1 MAKVNFT
8 TGRIS
13 GFTCEPGK
21 VQAFLWDS
29 KSPGLG
35 VRVTPSGAK
44 SYIFQSKLNNQTVR
58 VTIGDTRSWTIE
70 KAQERARYLQTLVDS
85 GQDPREVRA
94 EQQAAYSAR
103 QVEARRQDA
112 IFGAAWDEYVEAR
125 KPFWSERT
133 YHDHLQHADIGGRP
147 RKRGKGLIQPG
158 PLAPLRALK
167 LKELAGER
175 IAKWLA
181 EEAEERP
188 TMTALSFRLLRGFIR
203 WTSEHSVYSG
213 LIPSD
218 AYKARGVK
226 DALPRVKAKEGDALQ
241 REQLSAWFKAVRA
254 LNSPVISAYLQ
265 GLLIVGPR
273 REEWAALQWSDLD
286 FTWRSITLNDKVEGT
301 GGRTVPM
308 TPYLATLLWKLK
320 ILNETPPN
328 QRRLKAMK
336 EKGEKWSPSPWVFHS
351 PTSADGKIAEPRIAH
366 NRALDIA
373 ELPHVTLHGLRRSFG
388 TLSEWCEVPV
398 GVVAQIQGHKPSAL
412 AEKHYRRRPI
422 DLLRKWHD
430 KIEAWILEEA
440 GVTYMPLE
448 IHKAK

>member
-13 GFTCEPGK
+13 TFACEPGK
-21 VQAFLWDS
+21 AQAFLWDS

-35 VRVTPSGAK
+35 LRATGTGAK
-44 SYIFQSKLNNQTVR
+44 SYVFQAKFNNQSIR
-58 VTIGDTRSWTIE
+58 VTIGDVRSWTIE

-85 GQDPREVRA
+85 GVDPREHIA
-94 EQQAAYSAR
+94 EQHAAHAAR
-103 QVEARRQDA
+103 RVEARRQDVL
-112 IFGAAWDEYVEAR
+112 FDEAWDEYVEAR
-125 KPFWSERT
+125 RPFWSERT
-133 YHDHLQHADIGGRP
+133 YQDHLQHADVGGRP
-147 RKRGKGLIQPG
+147 RKRGKGLIQAG
-158 PLAPLRALK
+158 PLAKLRLVK
-167 LKELAGER
+167 LKDLTGGF
-175 IAKWLA
+175 IASWLEVESA
-181 EEAEERP
+181 DRP
-188 TMTALSFRLLRGFIR
+188 TMVALSFRLLRGFIR
-203 WTSEHSVYSG
+203 WANEHPLYTG
-213 LIPSD
+213 LIPPD

-241 REQLSAWFKAVRA
+241 REQLPAWFAAVRA
-254 LNSPVISAYLQ
+254 LDNFVISVYLQ

-308 TPYLATLLWKLK
+308 TPYLASLLWELK
-320 ILNETPPN
+320 QRNEKGPSK
-328 QRRLKAMK
+328 QVLAKMAER
-336 EKGEKWSPSPWVFHS
+336 GEKWSPSPWVFHS

-366 NRALDIA
+366 NRALDAAGI
-373 ELPHVTLHGLRRSFG
+373 PHVTLHGLRRSFG

-398 GVVAQIQGHKPSAL
+398 GVVAQIQGHKPSAI

-430 KIEAWILEEA
+430 TIEAWMLEQADVAFKPADE
-440 GVTYMPLE
+440 
-448 IHKAK
+448 K